1 MWKYLAIQG
10 LLFFLFFQPDLVS
23 SKLAR
28 GILIITAT
36 LAISM
41 SYFYASMDPFVWILY
56 SMGILMTYWM
66 AQKTLRWVSANQS
79 QMRKELMSI
88 EEKSENMLHELS
100 LKNREIEGLQGEI
113 TSVSNIYDKVKDM
126 SRSMDVLDVFV
137 DLSEAMINRFSI
149 RRSRLLLLKRE
160 EEKYVIDYVY
170 QLDDKY
176 RQFNTEDKSA
186 ISQDVMYRG
195 EVYPFDLNLLESM
208 QLKPKS
214 YIVWSDSPQSV
225 RDELKLPVGMDN
237 FIALPVQTETGITA
251 ILTLEGVNHKVYD
264 FVHILT
270 NRFMYEYQRIQ
281 LYADVQRLAITDW
294 LTGAYVRRYFF
305 KRLEEELG
313 RSERFSLT
321 FSFLMIDLD
330 NFKQCNDK
338 YGHLAGDAVLKQTAA
353 LITEAVREVD
363 LVGRYGGEEFAA
375 ILLDTDE
382 SGAMY
387 VAERIRKNLES
398 HVFKA
403 YDLEL
408 KMTTSIGFATYNS
421 RIKEPGEI
429 VEWADSALY
438 QAKRQGKNRVC
449 AYINR

>member
-10 LLFFLFFQPDLVS
+10 LLFFLFFQPDLVAS
-23 SKLAR
+23 RLAR
-28 GILIITAT
+28 VILIMTAT
-36 LAISM
+36 LAILM

-79 QMRKELMSI
+79 QMRKELMNI
-88 EEKSENMLHELS
+88 EEKSESMLQEVNLR
-100 LKNREIEGLQGEI
+100 NREIEGLQKEI
-113 TSVSNIYDKVKDM
+113 ASVSNIYDKVKEM
-126 SRSMDVLDVFV
+126 SRSMGVLDVFV

-160 EEKYVIDYVY
+160 EDKYVIDYVY

-176 RQFNTEDKSA
+176 RQFNTEDRGV
-186 ISQDVMYRG
+186 ISQDAIYRG
-195 EVYPFDLNLLESM
+195 EVYPFDLKLMETM

-214 YIVWSDSPQSV
+214 YIIWSDSPQST
-225 RDELKLPVGMDN
+225 RDELRVPAGMDD
-237 FIALPVQTETGITA
+237 FIALPVQTKTGISA
-251 ILTLEGVNHKVYD
+251 ILTLEGVNKKEYELVQ
-264 FVHILT
+264 ILT

-330 NFKQCNDK
+330 NFKLCNDK

-353 LITEAVREVD
+353 LIKDAVREVD
-363 LVGRYGGEEFAA
+363 LVG
-375 ILLDTDE
+375 
-382 SGAMY
+382 
-387 VAERIRKNLES
+387 
-398 HVFKA
+398 
-403 YDLEL
+403 
-408 KMTTSIGFATYNS
+408 
-421 RIKEPGEI
+421 
-429 VEWADSALY
+429 
-438 QAKRQGKNRVC
+438 
-449 AYINR
+449 